1 MRVRI
6 GITDSRQIELDVED
20 EDAFKAE
27 VETAFTEGSSRV
39 LWVTDIKKRSVGI
52 PVDKIAYVE
61 MELSEDRPNV
71 GFSAD

>member
-27 VETAFTEGSSRV
+27 VETSFTEGSSRV
-39 LWVTDIKKRSVGI
+39 LWVTDIKQRSVGI

-61 MELSEDRPNV
+61 MELSEERPNV

>member
-39 LWVTDIKKRSVGI
+39 LWVTDTKQRSVGI

-61 MELSEDRPNV
+61 MELSEERPNV